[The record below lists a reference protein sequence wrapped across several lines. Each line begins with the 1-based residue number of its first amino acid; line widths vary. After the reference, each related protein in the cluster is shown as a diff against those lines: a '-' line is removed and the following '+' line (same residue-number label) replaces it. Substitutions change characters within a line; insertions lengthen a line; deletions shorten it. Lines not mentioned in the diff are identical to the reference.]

1 MRRFPF
7 AVAAA
12 LAALA
17 CIGCS
22 EKSEP
27 KKQLTERQRDSLIGV
42 SGLYG
47 GTVVTRAL
55 SASDS
60 MAARSARMNEA
71 VKSTGDDE
79 QTKLPPP

>member
-1 MRRFPF
+1 MRRTSF
-7 AVAAA
+7 AVIACLGA
-12 LAALA
+12 LV
-17 CIGCS
+17 CFGCS

-27 KKQLTERQRDSLIGV
+27 RKQLTERQRDSLIGV

-60 MAARSARMNEA
+60 MAARSARMNDA